1 MKYELEPDNR
11 NCPDET
17 LLDDLKATAERLRK
31 KSLTKDDYNVHG
43 RFSTA
48 TMQNRFGSW
57 NLALD
62 RAGLQVSK
70 RMFIPR
76 NELLA
81 EMRRV
86 AAELGSQILTKEQFE
101 EFGKFSAETIVRAFG
116 SWAAGLKAADLE
128 VSGSYRGR
136 VSEEELFDN
145 LACVWEAL
153 GRQPKRDE
161 VEAPLSRHSG
171 KTYAKRFGSWRKA
184 LEAFVSAA
192 NEDQRVTDD
201 KPQQGQIAES
211 EVSSHQHFKHK
222 TKRDPSW
229 RLRFMVNR
237 KDRFTCKACGRSPVT
252 HPGVV
257 LHVDHIVP
265 WSKGGETTL
274 DNLQTLCE
282 VCNIGKSDL
291 SMFESGS

>member
-17 LLDDLKATAERLRK
+17 LLDDLRATAARLGK
-31 KSLTKDDYNVHG
+31 SSLTKDDYNVHG
-43 RFSTA
+43 RFSPA

-70 RMFIPR
+70 RMSIPH

-86 AAELGSQILTKEQFE
+86 ASRLDSQILTKEQFE
-101 EFGKFSAETIVRAFG
+101 ELGEFSPETIVRTFG
-116 SWAAGLKAADLE
+116 SWTAGLKAAGLE
-128 VSGSYRGR
+128 VSDSYRGR

-145 LACVWEAL
+145 LAYVWEAL

-161 VEAPLSRHSG
+161 VESPLSKHSG

-192 NEDQRVTDD
+192 NEDRGTTDD
-201 KPQQGQIAES
+201 EPQEIPVAET
-211 EVSSHQHFKHK
+211 EVSSQQLAKHK

-237 KDRFTCKACGRSPVT
+237 RDRFTCKACGRSPAT
-252 HPGVV
+252 NPGVV

-291 SMFESGS
+291 SMFEPA